1 MYQRTGDCNQCGEC
15 CGTVGDTAY
24 VKNWPEA
31 IRTWSLDDA
40 MVVCPQLGMFGIAQ
54 QGDLI
59 GYDQANGSYRVRGTL
74 YYYVWVPGVG
84 PCKDTS
90 AAHDGSSYNTECPFL
105 KDDPGDGSRPC
116 ALVGTN
122 DDGARFKFCR
132 PEEHPTDYVPEN
144 DIWDQRSVDQ
154 WQADHPNCSYEF
166 VSE

>member
-1 MYQRTGDCNQCGEC
+1 M
-15 CGTVGDTAY
+15 A
-24 VKNWPEA
+24 
-31 IRTWSLDDA
+31 
-40 MVVCPQLGMFGIAQ
+40 VCPQLGMFGIEN

-59 GYDQANGSYRVRGTL
+59 GYDQANGSYRIRGTL

-84 PCKDTS
+84 PCKDIS

-105 KDDPGDGSRPC
+105 KDDPDNGSRPC

-132 PEEHPTDYVPEN
+132 PEEHPTDYVPAN

-154 WQADHPNCSYEF
+154 WQDDHPNCSYEF